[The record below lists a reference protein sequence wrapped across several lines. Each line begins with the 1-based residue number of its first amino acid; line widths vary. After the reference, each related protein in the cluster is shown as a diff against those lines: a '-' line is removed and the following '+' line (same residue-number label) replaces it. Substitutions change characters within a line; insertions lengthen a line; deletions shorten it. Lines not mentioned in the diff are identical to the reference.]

1 MRYSRSLASVF
12 LAILI
17 ANPLCCCA
25 LNASGV
31 EPSAGP
37 SCCSHEGADQDKPVQ
52 GSCECCQAKSPRL
65 ADGGKAPVVL
75 VDLPELAPLSIFALI
90 PPIAKESQGPGIEPD
105 LPDSRPPRLIL
116 ALQQRFLI

>member
-1 MRYSRSLASVF
+1 MIYSRSIAPVF

-17 ANPLCCCA
+17 ANPFCCCA
-25 LNASGV
+25 VDASDVGTSV
-31 EPSAGP
+31 GP
-37 SCCSHEGADQDKPVQ
+37 SCCSHEGSNQDKPVQ
-52 GSCECCQAKSPRL
+52 GSCECCQSKSPRL
-65 ADGGKAPVVL
+65 ADGGKAPFVL